1 MNLQHLKY
9 IVEVEHTG
17 SITKAAENLFMGQPN
32 LSKDIKDM
40 ENEIGFK
47 IFKRS
52 AKGVV
57 PTDRGLEFLQYA
69 KSILVQINKIESLY
83 KDKRKDSVNFSII
96 LPRATYL
103 SYAVTE
109 FVKKIN
115 GEPGL
120 NINIKETNSIEVIN
134 SITIGEFN
142 LGIIRFENNYDQ
154 FFMSL
159 VNEKNLKSEVLWDYE
174 YRVIL
179 SVDNRLR
186 DRETVTRR
194 ELEQMIEIVH
204 GDTSVPYLSSAYYS
218 KENKRSLRQI
228 SVHERGS
235 QFDILTRVPDTYMW
249 VSAIP
254 DEILQKTGCKQ
265 VRCSDARRKVKDV
278 LIYRKDYKLT
288 PYDREFV
295 SELNKLIDEL
305 KSSLSLQDAGNTQI

>member
-83 KDKRKDSVNFSII
+83 KDKRRDSVNFSILI
-96 LPRATYL
+96 PRATYI
-103 SYAVTE
+103 SFAITE
-109 FVKKIN
+109 FLKKIN
-115 GEPGL
+115 TELML

-134 SITIGEFN
+134 SITIGEYN
-142 LGIIRFENNYDQ
+142 LGVIRFENNYDQ
-154 FFMSL
+154 FYMSL

-174 YRVIL
+174 YSIIL
-179 SVDNRLR
+179 SVDNRLS
-186 DRETVTRR
+186 DREAVTQK
-194 ELEQMIEIVH
+194 ELDQMTEIVH
-204 GDTSVPYLSSAYYS
+204 GDTSVPYLSSAYYNKS
-218 KENKRSLRQI
+218 GKRSLRQI
-228 SVHERGS
+228 SVYERGS

-254 DEILQKTGCKQ
+254 DEILRKTGCKQ

-278 LIYRKDYKLT
+278 LIYRRDYKLT
-288 PYDREFV
+288 QYDREFI
-295 SELNKLIDEL
+295 SDLNGLIANL
-305 KSSLSLQDAGNTQI
+305 QASSCLHEDANTQI